1 MSSMIK
7 AVREYMAICPLLSE
21 IPLKDRHIDWTSDTA
36 DNYGIFVDSDIPIR
50 KFISGG
56 GKYEYN
62 FVLQFRLTTND
73 FVNLENAEFIER
85 LQGWCDSQTIAKK
98 FPVLP
103 HGCTPTKISAS
114 NGMLFER
121 DKNGKT
127 GLYQIQIKL
136 NYIKSGGN

>member
-62 FVLQFRLTTND
+62 FVLQFRLKTND

-85 LQGWCDSQTIAKK
+85 LQGWCDNQTAAKK

-103 HGCTPTKISAS
+103 SGCTPTKISAS